1 MLTIK
6 HLLDGWETWT
16 FQNDKKMTI
25 IIIII
30 IIIIITIIITITITT
45 MITVIMINK

>member
-30 IIIIITIIITITITT
+30 IIIITIIITITITT